1 MAERGAYALA
11 AGPAEGE
18 AFFARSFPVPL
29 VKVRLN
35 GQSVLMAIDTG
46 AGDLLIDESAA
57 RRCRVATLPGRFPVS
72 WSGSLVT
79 VQGAWVSRLEIA
91 GFRIDELPAGTLGLR
106 RWSVLVNPQGERVAG
121 VIGLGLLRR
130 FVPTLDY
137 PRGRLVL
144 RRPGAT
150 VAHGAA
156 AVREPFEIWGEHE
169 LTVWG
174 SFASGRRMAMVVQTG
189 VPGCG
194 VGAPRE
200 VFDEVG
206 IKAGPVTRTL
216 QGAGSWLQGRS
227 WVPVTVPAVTVG
239 RVSEDKVQGLIGALD
254 SAELWRHGVRRDALL
269 SHDFFRHRRV
279 TFDWDARA
287 LVFEG
292 RD

>member
-1 MAERGAYALA
+1 
-11 AGPAEGE
+11 
-18 AFFARSFPVPL
+18 VPL

-144 RRPGAT
+144 RRPGAPLIY
-150 VAHGAA
+150 GAD
-156 AVREPFEIWGEHE
+156 AVREPFETWGEHD

-206 IKAGPVTRTL
+206 IKAGAVTRTL